1 MMIPLP
7 KLEKHGKVQPL
18 LEEQNCL
25 RFLYEKKPEYV
36 PQFLAYME
44 KGRKGILHKLA
55 DSILRENI
63 NEYYSGAIELK
74 KQGHTLFINEKPH
87 AWEGI
92 YKRLQDFP
100 LQEELSYK
108 VAQFKRYA
116 ILFPVQ
122 REYSFHLVETSGDLV
137 YLDKHEIRVISA
149 ASELVR
155 LMFTK
160 EEYPNRD
167 AFIQELDNGTANLT
181 LAYMYNDSWK
191 TSIKQEASQLEAAT
205 TFEYLKEK
213 QKRTPDFSKSLFFEQ
228 LVVDGHHLHPGAK
241 TKLGLSFEDV
251 FQYSGEFH
259 QSFEVRFAAVRRDY
273 LRTTLEKGSILK
285 GFFPREWHDAA
296 KELTDRG
303 YNAEEFEVLPVHP
316 WQFEHAVPSIYE
328 EEIHSEVIILLE
340 DAKLSAQATSSFRTV
355 APLDNEAPVLKL
367 AVNSQMT
374 STVRSIST
382 QTAMNSTIFSS
393 MIEKIMD
400 QEGHLNGFVPLNEIS
415 GASFRSEDQLK
426 SRNLTMLIREN
437 IDAKIEKDEAAI
449 AGMALYAE
457 SPVTGTTMLKE
468 LADQLR
474 VEESLTE
481 AQASAE
487 FFNDYIQIVIPAYVT
502 LMVKYGVALEGH
514 LQNSI
519 PVFRKG
525 RLTRFFFRDW
535 GGSRVHEQRIRKQNL
550 NPSFAT
556 GSVSVT
562 SELSEVHNKLYYTV
576 FQNHLGEII
585 RQLVLYSGLE
595 EKDFWK
601 QVKLTCEKTFETLRV
616 DSNLKEAVEEDRAFL
631 YQSSVMH
638 KSLTKMRLTDSKEY
652 GYNKVPNPLAY

>member
-1 MMIPLP
+1 M
-7 KLEKHGKVQPL
+7 
-18 LEEQNCL
+18 
-25 RFLYEKKPEYV
+25 
-36 PQFLAYME
+36 
-44 KGRKGILHKLA
+44 
-55 DSILRENI
+55 D
-63 NEYYSGAIELK
+63 
-74 KQGHTLFINEKPH
+74 LF
-87 AWEGI
+87 
-92 YKRLQDFP
+92 R
-100 LQEELSYK
+100 
-108 VAQFKRYA
+108 
-116 ILFPVQ
+116 
-122 REYSFHLVETSGDLV
+122 
-137 YLDKHEIRVISA
+137 
-149 ASELVR
+149 
-155 LMFTK
+155 
-160 EEYPNRD
+160 
-167 AFIQELDNGTANLT
+167 
-181 LAYMYNDSWK
+181 
-191 TSIKQEASQLEAAT
+191 
-205 TFEYLKEK
+205 
-213 QKRTPDFSKSLFFEQ
+213 
-228 LVVDGHHLHPGAK
+228 
-241 TKLGLSFEDV
+241 
-251 FQYSGEFH
+251 
-259 QSFEVRFAAVRRDY
+259 
-273 LRTTLEKGSILK
+273 
-285 GFFPREWHDAA
+285 
-296 KELTDRG
+296 
-303 YNAEEFEVLPVHP
+303 
-316 WQFEHAVPSIYE
+316 
-328 EEIHSEVIILLE
+328 
-340 DAKLSAQATSSFRTV
+340 
-355 APLDNEAPVLKL
+355 
-367 AVNSQMT
+367 
-374 STVRSIST
+374 
-382 QTAMNSTIFSS
+382 
-393 MIEKIMD
+393 
-400 QEGHLNGFVPLNEIS
+400 LNEIS

-535 GGSRVHEQRIRKQNL
+535 GGSRVYEQRIRKQNL
-550 NPSFAT
+550 NPSFAA

-601 QVKLTCEKTFETLRV
+601 QVKLTCEKTFETLRE

>member
-1 MMIPLP
+1 MTIPLP
-7 KLEKHGKVQPL
+7 RLEKYGKVPPL

-25 RFLYEKKPEYV
+25 KFLYEKKSEYV
-36 PQFLAYME
+36 PRFLDYIE

-63 NEYYSGAIELK
+63 NDYYSGAIDLK
-74 KQGHTLFINEKPH
+74 KQGETLFINEEPQ

-92 YKRLQDFP
+92 YKQLQYFP

-108 VAQFKRYA
+108 VVQFEGYA
-116 ILFPVQ
+116 ILFPVK

-137 YLDKHEIRVISA
+137 YLGEHEIRIISI

-167 AFIQELDNGTANLT
+167 AFIRELDNGTANLT

-191 TSIKQEASQLEAAT
+191 TAIKREASQLEAST
-205 TFEYLKEK
+205 TFEYLEEK
-213 QKRTPDFSKSLFFEQ
+213 QKRSSDFSKSLFFEQ
-228 LVVDGHHLHPGAK
+228 LVVEGHHLHPGAK
-241 TKLGLSFEDV
+241 TKLGLSFQEV
-251 FQYSGEFH
+251 FQYAGEFH

-273 LRTTLEKGSILK
+273 LRTTLEQGSILK
-285 GFFPREWHDAA
+285 EFFPKEWHDAE
-296 KELTDRG
+296 KELMCRG
-303 YNAEEFEVLPVHP
+303 YNADDYDVLPVHP
-316 WQFEHAVPSIYE
+316 WQFEHAIPSIYE
-328 EEIHSEVIILLE
+328 EEIRREVMILLE
-340 DAKLSAQATSSFRTV
+340 DPKLSAQATSSFRTV
-355 APLDNEAPVLKL
+355 APLNNEAPVLKL

-393 MIEKIMD
+393 MIEEIMD
-400 QEGHLNGFVPLNEIS
+400 QEGHLDGFVPLNELA
-415 GASFRSEDQLK
+415 GAAFKSEDHLK

-437 IDAKIEKDEAAI
+437 MDARIKEDEAAI

-457 SPVTGTTMLKE
+457 SPVTEVTILKE
-468 LADQLR
+468 LAEQIR
-474 VEESLTE
+474 VEENLTE
-481 AQASAE
+481 AQAARA
-487 FFNDYIQIVIPAYVT
+487 FFNDYIEIVIPAYIT

-519 PVFRKG
+519 PVFKKG
-525 RLTRFFFRDW
+525 RLSRFFFRDW
-535 GGSRVHEQRIRKQNL
+535 GGSRVYEQRIRKQHL
-550 NPSFAT
+550 NPSFAA

-562 SELSEVHNKLYYTV
+562 NDLSEVHNKLYYTV

-601 QVKLTCEKTFETLRV
+601 QVKLTCEKTFENLRQ
-616 DSNLKEAVEEDRAFL
+616 DPNLREAVEEDRAFL